1 MSNTIAGN
9 SVAYV
14 PSLAL
19 TDVTSNAVTSSA
31 SSKPDFVIIEMPEA
45 PLPEA
50 LLPEAASTSELDV
63 TPKNE
68 LKKVVDSAYDET
80 WGDLSDSVR
89 IDMEGTHNFITDGHA
104 ESASEIGVA
113 LRNYSAGRS
122 TQTVEERVQVVVD
135 FFRDVWR
142 SDFLSNLRTS
152 ALINM
157 PSVFALTVA
166 RGFLAN
172 TLSAS
177 VSGTAAVTLGAAF
190 IALPLILTAAAVAH
204 HEYNASATPAYRAS
218 QLAFIAGS
226 GVILSAAMVS
236 DPVAIFSGISGSA
249 PAVALYCLSRDV
261 LATFHGLGSDTALN
275 LPANLIDALSY
286 GAMQFSAG
294 AAVVGMEAGL
304 ASMVVGSALNAVIET
319 VEPALNETFCQWM
332 SERPEAQQQPND
344 NQAFR
349 LALNVSLP
357 GWQGLVERLENTG
370 IPRMMAFSMISAG
383 VATATTIGSMAGL
396 SDSNQYWLAN
406 GVGALLATCILAP
419 FYQSHALQSVAPTA
433 PTAPNELTQVVV
445 D

>member
-1 MSNTIAGN
+1 MFNAITGSPVVNVAALAPADVASRASNTPGHI
-9 SVAYV
+9 V
-14 PSLAL
+14 
-19 TDVTSNAVTSSA
+19 
-31 SSKPDFVIIEMPEA
+31 IEMPEA
-45 PLPEA
+45 
-50 LLPEAASTSELDV
+50 LLADAASTTALPADV
-63 TPKNE
+63 VIEINAE
-68 LKKVVDSAYDET
+68 IEGVLQEALN
-80 WGDLSDSVR
+80 DLPGNVR
-89 IDMEGTHNFITDGHA
+89 IDIDGVQNFITDGHGGC
-104 ESASEIGVA
+104 ASEFSTA
-113 LRNYSAGRS
+113 LENYSAGRS
-122 TQTVEERVQVVVD
+122 TQTVEDRVQVVVD

-152 ALINM
+152 ALVNM

-166 RGFLAN
+166 RGFLAS

-177 VSGTAAVTLGAAF
+177 VSGTAAVALGATF

-204 HEYNASATPAYRAS
+204 HECNASATPAYRAS
-218 QLAFIAGS
+218 QLAFLAGS
-226 GVILSAAMVS
+226 GAILTAAMLS
-236 DPVAIFSGISGSA
+236 DPVAIFSGLSGSA

-261 LATFHGLGSDTALN
+261 LATFHGLGSDTPLN

-319 VEPALNETFCQWM
+319 VEPALNETFSQWM

-349 LALNVSLP
+349 LGLNASLP
-357 GWQGLVERLENTG
+357 GWQSLLERLENTG

-383 VATATTIGSMAGL
+383 VTTATTIGSMAGL
-396 SDSNQYWLAN
+396 SDSHQYWLAN
-406 GVGALLATCILAP
+406 GVGALLATCILTP
-419 FYQSHALQSVAPTA
+419 FYQSHALQSVASV
-433 PTAPNELTQVVV
+433 APNELTQVVV